1 MATFTNQ
8 ATLSYRNATVAS
20 NIVTGEI
27 LEVLSVTKNA
37 VDTSYR
43 PGDTITYVIG
53 VTNTGETAVTGL
65 TLTDDLGA
73 YTPAGGTE
81 VVPLD
86 YVPGTLQ
93 LYADGVL
100 QPTPVIT
107 AQDPLTVTGLT
118 VQDNGSLLLIYQA
131 QVNEYAPLGV
141 SAAIENTVTVSG
153 AQLTEPVTATA
164 VVDADLEPV
173 LSISKAL
180 SPVAVNENGR
190 VTYTF
195 VLENRGATE
204 ASGDVVISDTFDP
217 ILSDLAVT
225 YNGAAWAQGTNY
237 SYAQATGLFT
247 SLAGQIT
254 IPAATMLQDPTTGA
268 WTVNPGTATLVV
280 SGTI

>member
-27 LEVLSVTKNA
+27 LEVLSVSKTA
-37 VDTSYR
+37 VDASYR
-43 PGDTITYVIG
+43 PGDTITYVVS
-53 VTNTGETAVTGL
+53 VTNTGETAVSGL

-86 YVPGTLQ
+86 FVPGTLQ

-100 QPTPVIT
+100 QPTPVIA

-118 VQDNGSLLLIYQA
+118 VQDNGSLLLLYQA
-131 QVNEYAPLGV
+131 QVNEYAPLGLDGAV
-141 SAAIENTVTVSG
+141 ENTVTVTG
-153 AQLTEPVTATA
+153 AQLVEPLTATA

-204 ASGDVVISDTFDP
+204 ASGDVVITDTFDP

-237 SYAQATGLFT
+237 SYTEATGLFT

-254 IPAATMLQDPTTGA
+254 IPAATVTQDPATGVWTTL
-268 WTVNPGTATLVV
+268 PGTATLVV
-280 SGTI
+280 AGTL